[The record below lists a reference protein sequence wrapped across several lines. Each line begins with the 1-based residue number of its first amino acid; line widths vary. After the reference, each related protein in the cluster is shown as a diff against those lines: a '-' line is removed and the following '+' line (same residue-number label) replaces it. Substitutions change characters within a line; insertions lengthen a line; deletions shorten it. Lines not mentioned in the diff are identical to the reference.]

1 MLLRK
6 DPSTL
11 HLWNGFVSF
20 VSFRCVAD
28 ITCSHTDRIS
38 QFRCAE
44 KMPLLHH
51 PINLSASS
59 VRPTYSALLKYN
71 LVSGKTAHLIRWWDR
86 TSSTAKINHF
96 ELPFNTSPSKHCF
109 FLVLAF
115 RVEHISCWTHFVLNT
130 KPFVQI
136 MDPCGLIATSCC
148 TDWQRR
154 PCYRPVPVSPIPYAL
169 PKFQSAVARTSP
181 YCCAANSRHCSL
193 GNEPFGTPV
202 LAAVAKAS
210 RRSFPVIVRNS
221 VHLKSPSA
229 PYSVPQAES
238 RKRFSSAVVAVTF
251 DTALHWADCSPRGR
265 VRVLHLGMDHQRPR
279 HLFFSYLLAGYSAAL
294 LGFAWALRLS
304 RNVPGFCLGNCTGFL
319 LRYIWRWLSGRW
331 RCSRS
336 VISETNKIF
345 YSFHSVYVNNNQQM
359 CILLSD
365 QIWLY
370 WFFFS

>member
-109 FLVLAF
+109 FLVNTF
-115 RVEHISCWTHFVLNT
+115 RVEHKAVCTNYGSLRPHCNELLYRLATATMLPTGTGIVYTVRFTEVPIGCSENISL
-130 KPFVQI
+130 
-136 MDPCGLIATSCC
+136 
-148 TDWQRR
+148 
-154 PCYRPVPVSPIPYAL
+154 
-169 PKFQSAVARTSP
+169 
-181 YCCAANSRHCSL
+181 
-193 GNEPFGTPV
+193 
-202 LAAVAKAS
+202 
-210 RRSFPVIVRNS
+210 
-221 VHLKSPSA
+221 
-229 PYSVPQAES
+229 
-238 RKRFSSAVVAVTF
+238 
-251 DTALHWADCSPRGR
+251 
-265 VRVLHLGMDHQRPR
+265 
-279 HLFFSYLLAGYSAAL
+279 
-294 LGFAWALRLS
+294 
-304 RNVPGFCLGNCTGFL
+304 L
-319 LRYIWRWLSGRW
+319 LR
-331 RCSRS
+331 C
-336 VISETNKIF
+336 
-345 YSFHSVYVNNNQQM
+345 Q
-359 CILLSD
+359 
-365 QIWLY
+365 
-370 WFFFS
+370 